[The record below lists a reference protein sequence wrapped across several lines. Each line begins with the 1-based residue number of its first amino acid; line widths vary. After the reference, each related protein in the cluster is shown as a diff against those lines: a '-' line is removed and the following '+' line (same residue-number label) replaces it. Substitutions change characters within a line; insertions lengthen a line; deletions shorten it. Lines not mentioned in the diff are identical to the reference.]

1 MFEKENLEEE
11 VRKFWDKNKTDKKA
25 LSLNNEAKPYYFL
38 DGPPYATGHI
48 HMGTAWNKILK
59 DFYLR
64 YNRMLGKN
72 VWARPGYDCHGLP
85 TELKVEKKLGIRDKK
100 EIESRVG
107 IAKFNEECYKFSTEF
122 IGTMNEEFENLGVWM
137 DWDNPYRTLDKGYI
151 EAGWFTFKTA
161 YDKGLVYKDKYTVHV
176 CSSCETVVSNNEVEY
191 QKVSD
196 ESVYVKLKVK
206 GTDNEY
212 LIIWTTTPWTLPSNA
227 GVIAHP
233 DFDYVKV
240 ELNNGEKW
248 ILAKDLVENLMG
260 KIEASY
266 KTLEEFKG
274 KKLKD
279 LEYETPFSDL
289 PLQEGVNAKVVLNE
303 EYVNLEQGT
312 GLVHCAPGH
321 GTEDFVVGKENKLST
336 LCPLTM
342 TGEYT
347 EEAGKYAGKYVK
359 DADSELTE
367 ELREK
372 SLLVTTE
379 KIKHDYPMCWRCK
392 TPLLFMAMPQW
403 FIKVSAIRK
412 KIIADNKKNVNWP
425 YDWAGKRFEDWL
437 QNMGDWPISRQRYW
451 GIPVPIWE
459 CQKEDCDEVKVI
471 GSIKELGKDT
481 ENLHRQ
487 FVDPIEF
494 DCKCGG
500 RMKRIEDILDVWF
513 DSGIAPWGSVG
524 YPQKE
529 EPFKT
534 LWPVDF
540 ILEGSDQTRGWFN
553 SLAVC
558 GMLTFDRI
566 PYINVVQHAL
576 VLAEGGLKMS
586 KSLGNIV
593 SPDEVVEKY
602 GRDHIRHYLLYYD
615 PAEDFVFSWEK
626 MNDVKRFFNTWKNT
640 VKFQELYGSKKELPS
655 KIALEDKW
663 VLSKLN
669 SLIEKVRESNEKYY
683 GFKSVQAI
691 QEFIVNDLSR
701 WYIKLIRERLWP
713 TYTGEDKE
721 AAQATL
727 YHVLDSVNTLMAPVL
742 VHMSEAAYQDI
753 FKGDGDEESV
763 HFREFPDFNKKG
775 IDKKLE
781 EAMTEVRM
789 ITEASASA
797 RQESGIKLRWPVK
810 KISISTKNDYLKKNF
825 DKILMFVLNAKKIK
839 FADSAKGSVKAEHV
853 KGAIFLD
860 SSVDDSLEKEWLI
873 KELGKH
879 VQGQRKKA
887 GFNIEDKINL
897 SVDSDINSQLENADE
912 LLSEKIG
919 IGTYSLGK
927 LTGKNKSEF
936 EFRGKKVRI
945 AF

>member
-11 VRKFWDKNKTDKKA
+11 VRKFWDKNKTEKKA
-25 LSLNNEAKPYYFL
+25 LALNEKAEPYYFL

-64 YNRMLGKN
+64 YHRMTGKN

-85 TELKVEKKLGIRDKK
+85 TELKIEKKLGIKDKK
-100 EIESRVG
+100 EIESRIG
-107 IAKFNEECYKFSTEF
+107 IARFNEECYKFSTEF
-122 IGTMNEEFENLGVWM
+122 IGTMNQEFANLGVWM
-137 DWDNPYRTLDKGYI
+137 DWDNTYRTLDKDYI

-191 QKVSD
+191 QKVTD

-206 GTDNEY
+206 GAENEY
-212 LIIWTTTPWTLPSNA
+212 LIIWTTTPWTLPSNT

-233 DFDYVKV
+233 DFEYVKI
-240 ELNNGEKW
+240 ELKKGEKW
-248 ILAKDLVENLMG
+248 ILAKELVDSLME
-260 KIEASY
+260 KIEVSY
-266 KTLEEFKG
+266 KTLDKFKG
-274 KKLKD
+274 RKLKD
-279 LEYETPFSDL
+279 LEYETPFHDL
-289 PLQEGVNAKVVLNE
+289 PLQKEVKAKIVLNE

-321 GTEDFVVGKENKLST
+321 GTEDFLVGRENNLPA

-359 DADSELTE
+359 DADSELVE

-372 SLLVTTE
+372 GLLVTTE

-403 FIKVSAIRK
+403 FIKVSSIRK
-412 KIIADNKKNVNWP
+412 KIISDNKKNVKWA
-425 YDWAGKRFEDWL
+425 YGWAGKRFEDWL

-459 CQKEDCDEVKVI
+459 CQKEDCDEIKVI
-471 GSIKELGKDT
+471 GSVKELGKDT

-494 DCKCGG
+494 KCKCGDK
-500 RMKRIEDILDVWF
+500 MKRIEDILDVWF
-513 DSGIAPWGSVG
+513 DSGIAPWASVG

-529 EPFKT
+529 KPFKS

-566 PYINVVQHAL
+566 PYVNVVQHAL

-593 SPDEVVEKY
+593 SPDEVIEKY
-602 GRDHIRHYLLYYD
+602 GRDHMRHYLLYYD

-626 MNDVKRFFNTWKNT
+626 MKDVNRFFNTWKNT
-640 VKFQELYGSKKELPS
+640 VKFQELYGSREKLPS
-655 KIALEDKW
+655 KLELADRW
-663 VLSKLN
+663 ILSMLN
-669 SLIEKVRESNEKYY
+669 SLIQKVQESNEKYY
-683 GFKSVQAI
+683 GFKSVQAM

-701 WYIKLIRERLWP
+701 WYIKLVRERLWP
-713 TYTGEDKE
+713 TYTGSGKK

-727 YHVLDSVNTLMAPVL
+727 YHILDTLNTMMAPVL

-753 FKGDGDEESV
+753 FRGEGDEESV
-763 HFREFPDFNKKG
+763 HFRNFPKENKKH

-781 EAMTEVRM
+781 GAMGETRLVVEAV
-789 ITEASASA
+789 AVA

-810 KISISTKNDYLKKNF
+810 KVTISTKNEVLKKEF
-825 DKILMFVLNAKKIK
+825 KEILISVLNAKNVE
-839 FADSAKGSVKAEHV
+839 FADSAKDTVKIDHA
-853 KGAIFLD
+853 KGVIFLD
-860 SSVDDSLEKEWLI
+860 KTVDTELEREWMI
-873 KELGKH
+873 KELGRH

-887 GFNIEDKINL
+887 GLKIEDKINL
-897 SVDSDINSQLENADE
+897 TVDSPMNTQFENADN
-912 LLSEKIG
+912 LISEKIG
-919 IGTYSLGK
+919 LDSYSVGK
-927 LTGKNKSEF
+927 LKGKNKSEF
-936 EFRGKKVRI
+936 EFRGKKVSV